1 MGNLLIRN
9 AHIKDGEAHK
19 DIKMSGG
26 KIVEIA
32 ANIHNDNN
40 YKEIDAKG
48 NAVLPTLIESHIH
61 PDKAF
66 LEERKPNLSG
76 TLEEALKN
84 TAELKK
90 LYTYDDVKKRA
101 EKVLRWSV
109 MNGTTVMRAHPD
121 VDPFEKTLGVEVLLD
136 LKEKYKEV
144 LDMQIVAFPQE
155 GIIQSPG
162 VLEMMEESIKMGADV
177 VGGCPYSEKTMEDTK
192 KQLKIVFDLAEKY
205 NLPIDMHA
213 DFGTDANDPQNTCI
227 ELICDMTIE
236 RGYQGRVAIGH
247 VTTLG
252 SLDPEVAAPIFDKIA
267 KAEVSIV
274 PLPVTDMFMT
284 GRAERKNI
292 PRGMAPVLAMM
303 ERGVNLAYSSNNIRN
318 AFTPFGNADLI
329 AVGYLLQVS
338 QQMGSADQRRSVLDM
353 VTYNAAKAIG
363 ITDTYGLEVGKNA
376 DLVIYD
382 CDDLS
387 NLVNDQPLIR
397 YVIKNGKII
406 VQNELTRNLAPVLME
421 D

>member
-1 MGNLLIRN
+1 MANLIIRN
-9 AHIKDGEAHK
+9 AHIKDGKPHK
-19 DIKMSGG
+19 DIKISEG
-26 KIVEIA
+26 KIAEIGS
-32 ANIHNDNN
+32 NLQNDNHSE
-40 YKEIDAKG
+40 EIDARG

-101 EKVLRWSV
+101 ERVLRWSV
-109 MNGTTVMRAHPD
+109 MNGTTIMRAHPD

-136 LKEKYKEV
+136 LKEKFKDV

-213 DFGTDANDPQNTCI
+213 DFGTDANDPQNTCV
-227 ELICDMTIE
+227 ELIADMTIE
-236 RGYQGRVAIGH
+236 RGYQGRVELGH

-252 SLDPEVAAPIFDKIA
+252 SLDPGVASPIFEKLA
-267 KAEVSIV
+267 KAKITIN
-274 PLPVTDMFMT
+274 PLPATDMFMN
-284 GRAERKNI
+284 GRVERKNI
-292 PRGMAPVLAMM
+292 PRGMAPVIAMM
-303 ERGVNLAYSSNNIRN
+303 EHGVNIAYSSNNIRN

-338 QQMGSADQRRSVLDM
+338 QQLGSADQRRAVLDM
-353 VTYNAAKAIG
+353 VTYNAAKGLG

-382 CDDLS
+382 CNDLS
-387 NLVNDQPLIR
+387 NLINDQPLLR
-397 YVIKNGKII
+397 YVIKRGEII
-406 VQNELTRNLAPVLME
+406 VQNELTRKLSPILVE